1 MRKICGRIKVLIY
14 VLAVNF
20 VNTMWWSC
28 GFGGKEWMYS
38 PCDALEMAGWTKIRE
53 NVRDPWEVVASP
65 VFLMITLGMIL

>member
-1 MRKICGRIKVLIY
+1 
-14 VLAVNF
+14 
-20 VNTMWWSC
+20 
-28 GFGGKEWMYS
+28 MYS